1 MHAVAFTLALL
12 IRYGLR
18 YRVAVARENLA
29 RSLPGLGAGVRARI
43 LRLHYQRLAEVLF
56 ELPWLTRATQA
67 ELAER
72 LPIAG
77 MEAVQAE
84 LAAGRPVLLLTAH
97 LSNWEWLLQA
107 VAAQLAVPFI
117 AAYKPPHSE
126 GADQQ
131 MLALRS
137 RFGAKMVP
145 AKRLLRELARQRGR
159 PHVVGMVADQMP
171 TSSAGR
177 VWLPF
182 LGRDTAFFPGPAEIA
197 RIGGYRSFVMAQRR
211 IAPGRYVADC
221 LPLAEAGEQLDVAA
235 YTARYADRLAQLV
248 QAHPEEWAWTHRR
261 WKLEPPAVDAAPPSA
276 NGASGQA
283 D

>member
-12 IRYGLR
+12 MRYGLR

-29 RSLPGLGAGVRARI
+29 RSLPGLGAAVRARI

-56 ELPWLTRATQA
+56 ELPWLTRATHAQ
-67 ELAER
+67 LAER

-126 GADQQ
+126 GADRQ

-211 IAPGRYVADC
+211 IAPGRYVADVE
-221 LPLAEAGEQLDVAA
+221 PLAEAGEQLDVAA

-248 QAHPEEWAWTHRR
+248 RAHPEEWAWTHRR
-261 WKLEPPAVDAAPPSA
+261 WKLERPAVDAAPA
-276 NGASGQA
+276 AAAGTSGEA